1 MAIDINVIEKMKQNT
16 KDWIQYISA
25 VALIASAIIL
35 VFTSFLTIERV
46 GEGVNTYV
54 GIAISG
60 GLAIFGVAAYFV
72 NQLSSFKTEIR
83 REMMNIREE
92 EERNRHFG
100 GHRAPEHKEEEETE

>member
-1 MAIDINVIEKMKQNT
+1 MKQNT

-25 VALIASAIIL
+25 IALITSAIVL

-54 GIAISG
+54 GIAVSG

-72 NQLSSFKTEIR
+72 NQVAQFKTEVRQELERIR
-83 REMMNIREE
+83 
-92 EERNRHFG
+92 
-100 GHRAPEHKEEEETE
+100 KEEHHATDEDQ

>member
-1 MAIDINVIEKMKQNT
+1 MKQNT

-25 VALIASAIIL
+25 IALILSAIVL

-46 GEGVNTYV
+46 AEGVNTYV

-72 NQLSSFKTEIR
+72 DRVSQFKTEIR
-83 REMMNIREE
+83 EE
-92 EERNRHFG
+92 LKRQSNGRSNSSKS
-100 GHRAPEHKEEEETE
+100 KEDSAEG

>member
-1 MAIDINVIEKMKQNT
+1 MKQNT

-25 VALIASAIIL
+25 IALILSAIVL

-46 GEGVNTYV
+46 AEGVNTYV

-72 NQLSSFKTEIR
+72 DRVSQFKTEIR
-83 REMMNIREE
+83 EE
-92 EERNRHFG
+92 LKRQSNGRSNSSNS
-100 GHRAPEHKEEEETE
+100 KEDSAEG

>member
-1 MAIDINVIEKMKQNT
+1 MKQNT

-25 VALIASAIIL
+25 VALITSAIVL

-72 NQLSSFKTEIR
+72 NQVAQFKTEVRQELEEIR
-83 REMMNIREE
+83 RTGR
-92 EERNRHFG
+92 
-100 GHRAPEHKEEEETE
+100 KEEESNGAAH

>member
-1 MAIDINVIEKMKQNT
+1 MQQNT

-60 GLAIFGVAAYFV
+60 GLAIFGVAALLRQPTGFIQDGDTQGIKQYKGRGGK
-72 NQLSSFKTEIR
+72 KT
-83 REMMNIREE
+83 
-92 EERNRHFG
+92 
-100 GHRAPEHKEEEETE
+100 

>member
-1 MAIDINVIEKMKQNT
+1 MQQNT
-16 KDWIQYISA
+16 KDWMQYISA

-72 NQLSSFKTEIR
+72 NQLASFKTEIR
-83 REMMNIREE
+83 RELNNIKEE
-92 EERNRHFG
+92 EERKHDHSGGQRPRHQHEG
-100 GHRAPEHKEEEETE
+100 QEES